1 MRMVAYQAML
11 RNPANVARVQAA
23 RRAIE
28 QVGGRIQIAPPTKD
42 GMTLVVLS
50 LPEGYAPDHFLP
62 GLPFYPV

>member
-1 MRMVAYQAML
+1 MVAYQAVL
-11 RNPANVARVQAA
+11 RNPNNVARVQAA

-28 QVGGRIQIAPPTKD
+28 QVGGQVRVAPPTKD

-50 LPEGYAPDHFLP
+50 LPEGNAPEQFLP